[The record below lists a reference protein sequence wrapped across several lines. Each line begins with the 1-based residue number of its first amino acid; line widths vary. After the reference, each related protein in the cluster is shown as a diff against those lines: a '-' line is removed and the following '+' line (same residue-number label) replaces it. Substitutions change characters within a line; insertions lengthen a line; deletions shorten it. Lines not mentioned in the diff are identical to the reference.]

1 MSRSERRETYR
12 ERRWGKERGK
22 ESKGK
27 QSGRQSGDGRRCLMP
42 NLQFAITYCI
52 IVRPTLYGCGILV
65 IVIIIVRYVRLAPT
79 TRRKR
84 CILKIFQTYI
94 HILCITLSTVI
105 STF

>member
-1 MSRSERRETYR
+1 MKGGRHTEGGDGGRREV
-12 ERRWGKERGK
+12 RRVRANRVG
-22 ESKGK
+22 
-27 QSGRQSGDGRRCLMP
+27 GRVGDGRRCLMP